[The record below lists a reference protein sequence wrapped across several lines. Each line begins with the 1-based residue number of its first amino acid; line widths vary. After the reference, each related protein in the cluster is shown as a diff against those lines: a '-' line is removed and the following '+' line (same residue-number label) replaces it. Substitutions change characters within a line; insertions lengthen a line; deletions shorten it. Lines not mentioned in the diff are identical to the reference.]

1 MALTDTVSFAMPEDL
16 SFLDQLEDWLE
27 AQIPN
32 NLHDLPSKM
41 FDTVEKLTNDICEL
55 IRIVKL
61 YWFAKLLR

>member
-1 MALTDTVSFAMPEDL
+1 MPEDL

-41 FDTVEKLTNDICEL
+41 FDTVEKLTNDLCEP
-55 IRIVKL
+55 IRIVEL
-61 YWFAKLLR
+61 Y

>member
-1 MALTDTVSFAMPEDL
+1 MPEDL

-41 FDTVEKLTNDICEL
+41 FDTVEKLTNDLCEALPSSVLLSCTGLL
-55 IRIVKL
+55 I
-61 YWFAKLLR
+61 FP